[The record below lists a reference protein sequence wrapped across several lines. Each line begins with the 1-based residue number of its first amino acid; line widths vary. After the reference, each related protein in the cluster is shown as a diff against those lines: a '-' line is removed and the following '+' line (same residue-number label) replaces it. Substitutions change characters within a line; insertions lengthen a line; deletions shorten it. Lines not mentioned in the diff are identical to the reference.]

1 MMNFDTSPRV
11 PIFAVPHVL
20 LSDYATENAT
30 RKIRVDSSVR
40 SAGNIKLWNSYLPY
54 DCVDTMIKLGWDRT
68 T

>member
-11 PIFAVPHVL
+11 PIFAVPHVH
-20 LSDYATENAT
+20 LSDNETESAT
-30 RKIRVDSSVR
+30 RTSRVDGGRSIEKIRV
-40 SAGNIKLWNSYLPY
+40 WTSYLPY